1 MPIGIETMRA
11 SSMQGPRLKGHESI
25 TGHLKNWARCK
36 PLVAGIAIA
45 LLSSIASANQ
55 GEESIGNLEQ
65 SIRQAIETNPEVQAR
80 WHRFLALGHDL
91 NASRSGYMP
100 SVDVIARTGRQ
111 DRNLASE
118 PFTNSEAEAILIQN
132 LFNGFRTRGEVGQ
145 ARQQQLVGY
154 YEFTDQLETLTL
166 EAFRAYRDVLRQ
178 RELVALAEDNLR
190 QHERVFQQIS
200 ESASAGVAR
209 SVDLEQINGRL
220 SLAEANLITE
230 QSNLHDVSA
239 RYARIV
245 GSPPAAQLLP
255 SDLQKDRLPPTQLE
269 ALREALANNPAY
281 KAAHHQI
288 GASEAAIEIR
298 KAGLAPTVDFA
309 IRQSNNTH
317 DEFGTRNSRNETS
330 VGLELRYNLFRGGR
344 DTHNIRSAH
353 EEANAARDLRN
364 KACVDLR
371 QTLQIAYND
380 VTMLDRQLSSLNQH
394 RLSSARVRTAYK
406 QQFDIGQRTLLDVLD
421 AENEHFQASRAY
433 TNAVHDLQ
441 IAVARSLA
449 AQGQLLETIGVTR
462 ANMPDMSTDSSGS
475 IDDAAHN
482 CMFAQAL

>member
-1 MPIGIETMRA
+1 MATALVLVCAVAQAEPQAEA
-11 SSMQGPRLKGHESI
+11 
-25 TGHLKNWARCK
+25 TGT
-36 PLVAGIAIA
+36 
-45 LLSSIASANQ
+45 
-55 GEESIGNLEQ
+55 LEA

-80 WHRFLALGHDL
+80 WHRFLALGHGLD
-91 NASRSGYMP
+91 ASRSGYLP
-100 SVDVIARTGRQ
+100 SVDVIARTGRT
-111 DRNLASE
+111 DRNYGATQR
-118 PFTNSEAEAILIQN
+118 FTNSEAEAALIQT
-132 LFNGFRTRGEVGQ
+132 LFNGFRTRGEVSQ
-145 ARQQQLVGY
+145 ARQQQLIGY
-154 YEFTDQLETLTL
+154 YEFTDQLETTTL
-166 EAFRAYRDVLRQ
+166 DTFRAYRDVLRQ
-178 RELVALAEDNLR
+178 RDLVALAEDNLR

-230 QSNLHDVSA
+230 QSNLHDVAA
-239 RYARIV
+239 RYQRIT
-245 GSPPAAQLLP
+245 GKAPAPRLLP
-255 SDLQKDRLPPTQLE
+255 RDLAKEAVPENLHE
-269 ALREALANNPAY
+269 ALRGALANNPVY
-281 KAAHHQI
+281 LAAHHNI
-288 GASEAAIEIR
+288 AASEAEIDIR

-309 IRQSNNTH
+309 IRQNVNTH
-317 DEFGTRNSRNETS
+317 DDFGARNGRNETS
-330 VGLELRYNLFRGGR
+330 IGLEFRYNLFRGGR

-371 QTLQIAYND
+371 QTLQIAHND
-380 VTMLDRQLSSLNQH
+380 VAMLDRQLSALNQH

-449 AQGQLLETIGVTR
+449 VQGRLLETIGVTR
-462 ANMPDMSTDSSGS
+462 GNMPDLTADDSEAM
-475 IDDAAHN
+475 DAAYS
-482 CMFAQAL
+482 CMIAQIE